1 MFLKGFIKQ
10 PCSRHTVVSPPL
22 FTQSRAHKKPTS
34 SATRYLFR
42 LTQRRCGRLH
52 RKGAAKGLEH
62 RWNVTAPLTKMAAV
76 RERPLP
82 QSDAL
87 PVRKKKCDAH
97 STRVFCF
104 SPSAHASTKRG
115 PPRSMSKPRWNVNN
129 TFGLFGVLPQLPPL
143 ERAQRVP
150 FFVTQRG
157 LRFPHGFPRA
167 HSGKFRRRE
176 IWERAP
182 PFSYASDYREGR
194 EHDRNGRC

>member
-87 PVRKKKCDAH
+87 PVRKEKKVRRTFHARFLLLPVRSREH
-97 STRVFCF
+97 ETR
-104 SPSAHASTKRG
+104 S
-115 PPRSMSKPRWNVNN
+115 
-129 TFGLFGVLPQLPPL
+129 PPL
-143 ERAQRVP
+143 YEQASLECKQHLWFVWGIAAASAFGEGAASPFLRDTARPPLPARLSSRAFRQIPEAGNLGEGATV
-150 FFVTQRG
+150 Q
-157 LRFPHGFPRA
+157 LR
-167 HSGKFRRRE
+167 E
-176 IWERAP
+176 
-182 PFSYASDYREGR
+182 
-194 EHDRNGRC
+194 